1 MEYTHAEH
9 TFGPVYDKHSRFLI
23 LGSFPSVKS
32 REINFY
38 YGHPQNR
45 FWKLL
50 PALLSPGA
58 LLDSVEAKKSFLQKH
73 RIALWDVIES
83 CDILGSSDS
92 SIRNVVP
99 NDIRRIL
106 AAAPIEA
113 ILCNGGKSYDL
124 FRKYCT
130 RAVENICSIQSDTRV
145 SAAGGSDACLFA
157 AKRSASLT
165 EPSLPKLPPVYKLPS
180 TSPANAAWSL
190 ERLAAAWGEYL
201 R

>member
-9 TFGPVYDKHSRFLI
+9 TFGPVYDRHSRFLI

-45 FWKLL
+45 FWKMMT
-50 PALLSPGA
+50 ALLEPAAQLSSIDDKRA
-58 LLDSVEAKKSFLQKH
+58 FLLRH

-106 AAAPIEA
+106 LTAPIKA

-124 FRKYCT
+124 FQKYC
-130 RAVENICSIQSDTRV
+130 VP
-145 SAAGGSDACLFA
+145 
-157 AKRSASLT
+157 AKPNASLPQSGT
-165 EPSLPKLPPVYKLPS
+165 SPSSLGDAAALPTARRLPPVYKLPS

-190 ERLAAAWGEYL
+190 ERLAGAWGEYL
-201 R
+201 G